1 MLVIGSFQKVISILE
16 IYLEDVLVFRN
27 YIDICTL
34 ELCRVSQLGQGGVE
48 RADGVGYPFWNYTL
62 EWHCRTLAALSARGF
77 NSPGG
82 SSLGEGETSWS
93 F

>member
-1 MLVIGSFQKVISILE
+1 MSAIRGCLSPLG
-16 IYLEDVLVFRN
+16 VLPVVWDFPFN
-27 YIDICTL
+27 PC
-34 ELCRVSQLGQGGVE
+34 VNSNPGVLGQGGVE

-62 EWHCRTLAALSARGF
+62 EWRCRTLAALSARGF

-82 SSLGEGETSWS
+82 SSLREGETSWS